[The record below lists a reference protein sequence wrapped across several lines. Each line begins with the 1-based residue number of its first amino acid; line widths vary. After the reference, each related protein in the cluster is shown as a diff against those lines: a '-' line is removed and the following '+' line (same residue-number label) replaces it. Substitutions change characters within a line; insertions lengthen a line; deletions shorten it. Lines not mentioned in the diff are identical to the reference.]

1 MKKETKKEITFHK
14 LVEEWKKQTIKKV
27 KASTFSIYS
36 YILEKHIIPEFENKT
51 INQKLIDKFIEKKKR
66 EELNP
71 STFNN
76 LCIILNAILKIGYDN
91 INCEK
96 QKRPKTQKRIL
107 TEEERQKLENY
118 LLNNLNFFNF
128 GILLMM
134 YTGIRNG
141 ELSALQIS
149 DINTQSGILSIT
161 KTLERIKNTNRKSGE
176 AKTKIIIDTPK
187 TPSSIRKIALVDYLL
202 ELYKKLYKGHTT
214 GYLLTGTIKFIEP
227 HQIDRKFKEILREC
241 NIQTINVH
249 ALRHTF
255 ATNFYKQT
263 KDIKTLKEILG
274 HSSEIITI
282 SLYVHSNLEE
292 QKKGI
297 EKMLQKQKPA

>member
-1 MKKETKKEITFHK
+1 MKKETKKEITFHG
-14 LVEEWKKQTIKKV
+14 LVEEWKKQTIKRV

-36 YILEKHIIPEFENKT
+36 YILEKHIIPEFENKA
-51 INQKLIDKFIEKKKR
+51 INQKTVDNFIEKKKR

-76 LCIILNAILKIGYDN
+76 LCIVLNAILKIGYDN

-107 TEEERQKLENY
+107 TEYERQKLENY
-118 LLNNLNFFNF
+118 LLSNMNFFNF

-149 DINTQSGILSIT
+149 DINVQNGILSIA
-161 KTLERIKNTNRKSGE
+161 KTLERIKNTTPK
-176 AKTKIIIDTPK
+176 AKTKTKIIIDTPK

-214 GYLLTGTIKFIEP
+214 GYLLTGTTKYIEP
-227 HQIDRKFKEILREC
+227 HQIDRKFKGILQEC

-282 SLYVHSNLEE
+282 SLYVHSDLNE

-297 EKMLQKQKPA
+297 EKILQKQKPA